1 MLNNP
6 PAFPA
11 EVAFGQEYI
20 QTGANV
26 AKYSG
31 MTLLDA
37 AALKALPWALGEVYY
52 FEQTPTFPSME
63 RKTGEAHYEAAANAA
78 YTAAQAMLTERAR
91 RGGDDD

>member
-11 EVAFGQEYI
+11 CNE
-20 QTGANV
+20 ANNNGTM
-26 AKYSG
+26 G

-37 AALKALPWALGEVYY
+37 AAIKALPWALGEVYY

-91 RGGDDD
+91 RGGDDDA